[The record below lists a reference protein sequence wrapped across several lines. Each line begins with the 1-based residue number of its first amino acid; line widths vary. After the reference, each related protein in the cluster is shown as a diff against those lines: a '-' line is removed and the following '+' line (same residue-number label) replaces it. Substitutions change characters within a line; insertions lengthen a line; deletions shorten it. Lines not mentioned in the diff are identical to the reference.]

1 MKDSEVESL
10 FKQQADFT
18 DAIALSSIPNG
29 NDCYQA
35 YIRSR
40 TTTNKSAEDLFQLG
54 QKIVANN
61 KATVS
66 KIGFEVYKTSDF
78 SEIIRLIT
86 DDPANSFSSAEEI
99 LAFNS
104 KLLLKAKNESKK
116 WFAFLPSSEVTL
128 KPYEDYESGVGS
140 YETATGDKPA
150 YFRISLKNPTQQ
162 KRSDNEILTFHEAYP
177 GHHLQLGIEK
187 DIKGLHPVSKFM
199 FFGSYVEGWARYSEQ
214 LAEEMGLYE
223 SKFAQIRRRA
233 YMPRGFV
240 YDSGLHTK
248 GWTKEQVISYI
259 MESGMSA
266 DMALTLYQRSIVWP
280 AQLTSYDAGGEEIK
294 ALRTLAEEK
303 LGDNFNIK
311 EFHSKILENGSIPL
325 SALRV
330 TIEKWIAEG
339 GE

>member
-1 MKDSEVESL
+1 
-10 FKQQADFT
+10 
-18 DAIALSSIPNG
+18 
-29 NDCYQA
+29 
-35 YIRSR
+35 
-40 TTTNKSAEDLFQLG
+40 
-54 QKIVANN
+54 
-61 KATVS
+61 
-66 KIGFEVYKTSDF
+66 
-78 SEIIRLIT
+78 
-86 DDPANSFSSAEEI
+86 
-99 LAFNS
+99 
-104 KLLLKAKNESKK
+104 
-116 WFAFLPSSEVTL
+116 
-128 KPYEDYESGVGS
+128 
-140 YETATGDKPA
+140 
-150 YFRISLKNPTQQ
+150 
-162 KRSDNEILTFHEAYP
+162 
-177 GHHLQLGIEK
+177 
-187 DIKGLHPVSKFM
+187 M

-240 YDSGLHTK
+240 YDPGLHTK
-248 GWTKEQVISYI
+248 DWTKEQVISYI

-266 DMALTLYQRSIVWP
+266 DMALTLYLRSIVMP